1 MVDPHP
7 LERAV
12 GVERY
17 ASSTAGTGG
26 RLRDAPGDFRVR
38 EIEDFDAEP
47 AGESAGDYPHVVV
60 RATLTDWDTNGFAR
74 EFSNRLG
81 ISRERVNWA
90 GTKDKNAVTTQ
101 LFTVRGIDPD
111 DVPEIR
117 DAEVEVVGRAG
128 RNLQFGD
135 LVGNEFEIAVR
146 DPDRPE
152 NAAAITDELA
162 EFGGR
167 PADAAAAGEGK
178 ADAGRSVAVPNFF
191 GQQRF
196 GSYRPVTHEVGL
208 AVLRGDWEGA
218 VLAYVGN
225 PSEHEPAATRDAREF
240 VEETRDW
247 SAAIEEFPGHLRY
260 ERTVLNRLAENGG
273 RTEDDF
279 REALE
284 TFPSNLQRLFVH
296 AAQSYA
302 FNRILSERMAR
313 DIPFHEPVEG
323 DVVCFAD
330 TDAPGDLTI
339 PDPDRLQR
347 ATDERVSVL
356 SRHAE
361 RGRAFVTA
369 PLVGTNTELAE
380 GVQGEIERAV
390 LSDLGIEPSD
400 FDLPGEFH
408 SEGTRRAILVRT
420 DVDVSRDPL
429 TFTFALPKG
438 CYATVVLR
446 EYLKTSPLD
455 L

>member
-1 MVDPHP
+1 MIDAHP

-17 ASSTAGTGG
+17 ASSTPGTGG
-26 RLRDAPGDFRVR
+26 RLRESPGDFRVR
-38 EIEDFDAEP
+38 EIEDFAAEP

-74 EFSNRLG
+74 ALSNRLG

-101 LFTVRGIDPD
+101 LFTVRAIDPG
-111 DVPEIR
+111 DVPDIR
-117 DAEVEVVGRAG
+117 NAEVEVVGRAG
-128 RNLQFGD
+128 RNIQFGD
-135 LVGNEFEIAVR
+135 LVGNEFEIVVR

-152 NAAAITDELA
+152 NANGITDELA
-162 EFGGR
+162 AFGGQST
-167 PADAAAAGEGK
+167 DAVAASAET
-178 ADAGRSVAVPNFF
+178 ADAGRSVAAPNFF

-208 AVLRGDWEGA
+208 AVVRGDWEGA

-225 PSEHEPAATRDAREF
+225 PSEHEPPETRAAREF

-273 RTEDDF
+273 ESEADF
-279 REALE
+279 RAALE

-313 DIPFHEPVEG
+313 GLPFSEPVEG

-330 TDAPGDLTI
+330 ADAPGDLTI

-347 ATDERVSVL
+347 ATSERVSVL

-369 PLVGTNTELAE
+369 PLVGTETDLADGE
-380 GVQGEIERAV
+380 QGDIERDV
-390 LSDLGIEPSD
+390 LADLDIAPSD

-420 DVDVSRDPL
+420 DIDVARDPL

-438 CYATVVLR
+438 SYATVVLR